1 MPSTSAS
8 RSLRRTVL
16 SRGSTTI
23 RIGRCIGTFYR
34 VDIITVII
42 MSIAI
47 PMTSAG
53 STARSMAVRFTGERR
68 RSSGLISI
76 LVYGSG
82 NTAPVNRVSEAVPRS
97 AHALPITDSIEAE
110 SHTATASTIESF
122 LAGIEQR
129 AYRFALYELWDRDAA
144 LDAVQDSMWRLVERY
159 ATRPAGEWPALF
171 FTILRNRTTDAKRWR
186 VVQGVRGLFGGGAR
200 HEIASEQALLAVP
213 ASPDETPEARQTAT
227 ERRRALRRAL
237 AELPARQRQTF
248 LLRECEGL
256 TTAETA
262 RTLGCSEG
270 TVKQHHFR
278 ALQTL
283 RAKLSKVWYENTN

>member
-1 MPSTSAS
+1 
-8 RSLRRTVL
+8 
-16 SRGSTTI
+16 
-23 RIGRCIGTFYR
+23 
-34 VDIITVII
+34 
-42 MSIAI
+42 
-47 PMTSAG
+47 
-53 STARSMAVRFTGERR
+53 MAVRFTGERR

-76 LVYGSG
+76 LAYNSG

-97 AHALPITDSIEAE
+97 AHGVPIADSIETE
-110 SHTATASTIESF
+110 SHAATASTIESF

-159 ATRPAGEWPALF
+159 AARPANEWPALF

-186 VVQGVRGLFGGGAR
+186 VVQRVRGLFGGAAR
-200 HEIASEQALLAVP
+200 CEPTNEQMLLAIP
-213 ASPDETPEARQTAT
+213 APPHETPEAQQAAT
-227 ERRRALRRAL
+227 ERRRALQGAL

-262 RTLGCSEG
+262 QALGCSEG

-283 RAKLSKVWYENTN
+283 RAKLSKVWHEQTN